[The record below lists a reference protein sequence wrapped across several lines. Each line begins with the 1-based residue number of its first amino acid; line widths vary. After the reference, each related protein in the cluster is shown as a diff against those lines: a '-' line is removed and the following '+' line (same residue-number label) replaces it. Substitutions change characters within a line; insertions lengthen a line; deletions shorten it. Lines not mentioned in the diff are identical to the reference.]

1 MKIFLLED
9 DLQLGTALSS
19 VLRKAGY
26 EVCWVRLV
34 ADAKKNLMDSD
45 QPFAAALL
53 DIGLPDGSGLDLL
66 GDLRARDKT
75 LPVIMLTARDSLSDR
90 VEGLDAGADD
100 YVPKPFFVEE
110 LLSRLRAL
118 IRRQTGHV
126 MSDWKIGPLR
136 IDPAKQRVWLNAEV
150 VDLAPR
156 EYQILK
162 ALADSAGSIVTRYQL
177 EQYAGGDPSSGGNAV
192 EVHIH
197 RLRRKLGAELI
208 TTVRG
213 IGYILEDGN

>member
-9 DLQLGTALSS
+9 DLQLGAALSS

-34 ADAKKNLMDSD
+34 ADAQKNLLELDE
-45 QPFAAALL
+45 PFAAALL
-53 DIGLPDGSGLDLL
+53 DIGLPDGSGLNLL
-66 GDLRARDKT
+66 AELRARSKT
-75 LPVIMLTARDSLSDR
+75 LPVIMLTARDSVSDR
-90 VEGLDAGADD
+90 VQGLDAGADD
-100 YVPKPFFVEE
+100 YLPKPFSIDE

-118 IRRQTGHV
+118 IRRQAGHV
-126 MSDWKIGPLR
+126 MRDWSVGPLR
-136 IDPAKQRVWLNAEV
+136 IDPARQRVWLNDEV
-150 VDLAPR
+150 ADLAPR
-156 EYQILK
+156 EYLILK
-162 ALADSAGSIVTRYQL
+162 ALADNVGSIVTRYQL
-177 EQYAGGDPSSGGNAV
+177 EKHAGGDQSSGGNAV

-213 IGYILEDGN
+213 VGYILEDGH